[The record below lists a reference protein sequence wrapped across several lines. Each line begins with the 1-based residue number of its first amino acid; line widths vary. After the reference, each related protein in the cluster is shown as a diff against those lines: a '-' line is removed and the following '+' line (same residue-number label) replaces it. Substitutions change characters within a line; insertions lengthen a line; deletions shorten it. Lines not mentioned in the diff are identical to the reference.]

1 MFNQHLREL
10 MNKLF
15 CVLLVVLCPFFV
27 NAEKALS
34 KDLVQSLKATIEG
47 FQQLTEE
54 YPELEKTFG
63 QNLLS
68 ADKAKVLKSIKS
80 LPSYTKIEELVSSAG
95 FKNIDEYYDVTT
107 RIIGAMF
114 AYQANG
120 MSVDAISEI
129 MKAQID
135 KLKKR
140 DAPKDLIAE
149 MEQDLSN
156 QIESMQAIA
165 NLAKSAS
172 VADRGFVEKN
182 YLWLMQLSLMTD
194 NDTSEEAY

>member
-1 MFNQHLREL
+1 

-34 KDLVQSLKATIEG
+34 KDLVQSLEATIEG

-80 LPSYTKIEELVSSAG
+80 LPSYAKIEELVSSAG

-107 RIIGAMF
+107 RITGAMF